1 MLFEEA
7 WVGWE
12 VWEVWGE
19 WGAWVDSK
27 VFFKTCLDFKANLK
41 KNKTVNKKL
50 LLNWIL
56 ILIKQSM
63 EQKK

>member
-41 KNKTVNKKL
+41 KNKTVHKKL
-50 LLNWIL
+50 LLN
-56 ILIKQSM
+56 
-63 EQKK
+63 